1 MAEVAF
7 SHKGMSPTTCH
18 TAGKPS
24 IEVPIIPAWRQLQ
37 HSGTF
42 IPLPMGISI
51 DSRIFLA
58 GFGRIMSSL
67 HSSVTIAAKLR
78 FVTASNCMKAGM
90 VVKLKHM
97 PAAAKVCFHDCR
109 TQSSKMSFGTSRT
122 FTRLSQQSMRESMPL
137 VVVQTMVVIQR
148 QRG

>member
-1 MAEVAF
+1 MGKHIGVDRLLVVVL
-7 SHKGMSPTTCH
+7 HKDVMV
-18 TAGKPS
+18 
-24 IEVPIIPAWRQLQ
+24 EPIIPAWRQLQ

-90 VVKLKHM
+90 VVKVRFCLVRHYFLS
-97 PAAAKVCFHDCR
+97 AWNYLWQLHA
-109 TQSSKMSFGTSRT
+109 STS
-122 FTRLSQQSMRESMPL
+122 LA
-137 VVVQTMVVIQR
+137 
-148 QRG
+148 